1 MKSMKSICIVPARG
15 GSKRIPHKNITD
27 FMGMPL
33 IAWSIR
39 AALNS
44 GCFDEVMVST
54 DSEEIA
60 DIAKQY
66 GANVPFLRSAE
77 TANDY
82 ATTADVIEE
91 VLNRYEE
98 QGKHFDAFCCL
109 YATAPFVMPF
119 RLHKAAE
126 IISDDAIDGAF
137 TVVAFSYPPQRGL
150 RVNEAG
156 CVEMLHP
163 EYAKTRSQDLPTIYH
178 DAGQFYFCKTEAF
191 KREHTLWCRATAPI
205 ILSEEE
211 AQDIDTYSD
220 LKIAKEKARN
230 MIFKERMQ
238 SEHYT
243 FINYSILDENLL
255 AATHAERNRPAVRC
269 QMVNDQEIPF
279 ENHRRFAESMRNR
292 LDYGYYA
299 VVSGE
304 GRGTR
309 DEGPGTGNRGLIGVI
324 NAQMLDDGVA
334 ERGIFMAE
342 KYQGKGLAKSIVTEF
357 YDLLRR
363 ERNIHT
369 IITKVKVDNEA
380 SNALE
385 RSLGATLTGKAQKL
399 NVFELKIEN

>member
-1 MKSMKSICIVPARG
+1 MKSICIIPARG

-39 AALNS
+39 AARLS
-44 GCFDEVMVST
+44 DCFEEVMVST

-60 DIAKQY
+60 EIARKY

-91 VLNRYEE
+91 VLTRYEE
-98 QGKHFDAFCCL
+98 QGTHFDAFCCL

-126 IISDDAIDGAF
+126 LISDDAIDGAF
-137 TVVAFSYPPQRGL
+137 TVVPFSYPPQRGL
-150 RVNEAG
+150 RVNESG

-163 EYAKTRSQDLPTIYH
+163 EHAKTRSQDLPTIYH
-178 DAGQFYFCKTEAF
+178 DAGQFYFCKSEAF

-205 ILSEEE
+205 ILSEDE

-243 FINYSILDENLL
+243 FTNYSILDEKML
-255 AATHAERNRPAVRC
+255 AATHAERNRPDVRC
-269 QMVNDQEIPF
+269 QMVNDEEIPF
-279 ENHRRFAESMRNR
+279 ENHLRFASGMNNR
-292 LDYGYYA
+292 LDFGYYA
-299 VVSGE
+299 VTSRE

-309 DEGPGTGNRGLIGVI
+309 NEERGTRDLELVGVI
-324 NAQMLDDGVA
+324 NARIVDDGVA
-334 ERGIFMAE
+334 ERGIFMAK

-357 YDLLRR
+357 YDLLHR
-363 ERNIHT
+363 ERDIHT
-369 IITKVKVDNEA
+369 IITKVKVDNAA

-385 RSLGATLTGKAQKL
+385 RSLGANMTGTGHGL
-399 NVFELKIEN
+399 NEYKLKIEN